1 MKSIRFY
8 NVIFPLWLLIM
19 FPVPALATLLCVL
32 GNGLIDGTVL
42 YFGAKRQSV
51 KMGKRVFFKTWLKV
65 FVTGWTMDFLVALL
79 LLLMCIFLPYELSTA
94 IQMDVFSHFG
104 AFLIVTCATALTA
117 GLIYLVNLKLSFK
130 KLEASVEQKKKMA
143 LYMAVW
149 TAPYLFYLPTIWF
162 Y

>member
-1 MKSIRFY
+1 MLLRKIRTE
-8 NVIFPLWLLIM
+8 VLL
-19 FPVPALATLLCVL
+19 LRSHL
-32 GNGLIDGTVL
+32 
-42 YFGAKRQSV
+42 
-51 KMGKRVFFKTWLKV
+51 LKV
-65 FVTGWTMDFLVALL
+65 P
-79 LLLMCIFLPYELSTA
+79 IFLPYELSTA

>member
-1 MKSIRFY
+1 MKQVRLY

-32 GNGLIDGTVL
+32 GNGLIDGLVL
-42 YFGAKRQSV
+42 YFGAKRQGV
-51 KMGKRVFFKTWLKV
+51 QMGKKRFIFTWLKV
-65 FVTGWTMDFLVALL
+65 FVTGWTMDFLVALAL
-79 LLLMCIFLPYELSTA
+79 VLISIVLPYELASA
-94 IQMDVFSHFG
+94 IQFDAFSHWG
-104 AFLIVTCATALTA
+104 AFVIVTCATALT
-117 GLIYLVNLKLSFK
+117 GCLIYLVNLKLSFR
-130 KLEASVEQKKKMA
+130 KLDASIKQKKKMA